1 MFSGAG
7 SGELWS
13 KNTKNY
19 QLHPWDLQVS
29 LGVTTKAPSGC
40 RLGGRFFSECG
51 FATAF
56 PKFCPVSTKNNP
68 AIWFSELSP
77 WRQKTKSSNKKICKG
92 VRHPRFQLGQKNQ
105 NRNSFIPLVML
116 SYSSSGGVWFFRPL
130 NLSLTPSIRLLHM
143 GWSKSWS
150 NPGHKSSPSPQ
161 AESLLL
167 RNAALTFPYTS
178 GKVIASAASQ
188 NISASTTA
196 GFVSSART
204 SVYPR
209 VWTSSLFQIF
219 FNKMFLLSPGQSK
232 WCHYMLACYFLWALL
247 TTEAF
252 HSPVISIL

>member
-13 KNTKNY
+13 KNTKDY

-29 LGVTTKAPSGC
+29 LRVTTKTPSGC

-56 PKFCPVSTKNNP
+56 PKFCPFSTKNNP

-77 WRQKTKSSNKKICKG
+77 WRQKNKRSNKKICKG

-130 NLSLTPSIRLLHM
+130 NLSLTPSTASYVWDEARAEVTQATSPPPAPRLSL
-143 GWSKSWS
+143 
-150 NPGHKSSPSPQ
+150 SS
-161 AESLLL
+161 
-167 RNAALTFPYTS
+167 
-178 GKVIASAASQ
+178 
-188 NISASTTA
+188 
-196 GFVSSART
+196 
-204 SVYPR
+204 
-209 VWTSSLFQIF
+209 
-219 FNKMFLLSPGQSK
+219 
-232 WCHYMLACYFLWALL
+232 
-247 TTEAF
+247 
-252 HSPVISIL
+252 